1 MDKTNITKLAVA
13 GIIAFGLAAG
23 GFFAGQGLVTSRLG
37 FRTVTVKGLAEREVK
52 ADLGFWQV
60 RFTAT
65 GDTLETARQALEAS
79 EASVLTFLKDKGLPA
94 DGIQVQAIQ
103 VEDRLAN
110 IYQQGGSM
118 DARFVLTETVLV
130 RTTEVDKL
138 ATAARDIGGLLRAG
152 VVFSGDAYS
161 GAPSYA
167 FTGINEMK
175 GELLAEAT
183 GRARDAAQEFAKES
197 GAHVGA
203 IQTANQGIISIEP
216 AVEIPNSNADAQ
228 IDKKVR
234 VVTTITYF
242 LK

>member
-1 MDKTNITKLAVA
+1 MEQANAIKLATAGLVA
-13 GIIAFGLAAG
+13 AGLAAG
-23 GFFAGQGLVTSRLG
+23 GFFAGQGLVESRLG

-52 ADLGFWQV
+52 ADLGFWPV

-65 GDTLETARQALEAS
+65 GPTLEAARQSLEAS
-79 EASVLTFLKDKGLPA
+79 ETAVSAFLREKGFPASAL
-94 DGIQVQAIQ
+94 QVQGIQ
-103 VEDRLAN
+103 VEDRIAN
-110 IYQQGGSM
+110 LYQSGGSP
-118 DARFVLTETVLV
+118 DARFVLTETLLV
-130 RTTEVDKL
+130 RSTEVDKL
-138 ATAARDIGGLLRAG
+138 AEASRDIGGLLRAG
-152 VVFSGDAYS
+152 VVFSGDSYS
-161 GAPSYA
+161 GGPSFT
-167 FTGINEMK
+167 FTGLNAMK

-183 GRARDAAQEFAKES
+183 ERAREAAAEFAKES
-197 GAHVGA
+197 GARVGA